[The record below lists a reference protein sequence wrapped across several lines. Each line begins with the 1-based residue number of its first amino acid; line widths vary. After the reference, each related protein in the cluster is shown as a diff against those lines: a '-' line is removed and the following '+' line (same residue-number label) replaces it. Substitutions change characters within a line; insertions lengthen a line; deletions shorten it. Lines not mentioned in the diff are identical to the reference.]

1 MNCYHSNDVLFITLI
16 LLVPPPPMNVQ
27 RQLSVIEEDPYLE
40 LEGADPF
47 LMSPPAID
55 TVSYHSVAAVSF
67 KGNDGGGETKDQY
80 EINREQ
86 QQQVCLFV
94 CFVYIH
100 SGMCYLF

>member
-1 MNCYHSNDVLFITLI
+1 
-16 LLVPPPPMNVQ
+16 MNVQ
-27 RQLSVIEEDPYLE
+27 RQLSVVEEETYLE

-47 LMSPPAID
+47 LMPPPVID

-80 EINREQ
+80 KTNRE

-94 CFVYIH
+94 NFVCLY
-100 SGMCYLF
+100 SFW